1 MNVDEID
8 SVTPDMDL
16 TAGYVF
22 RAPTE
27 IVLDANFLRNGWRR
41 AGFDL
46 ARDAWVVVD
55 RGGTVVGYG
64 HAMRGEPTVVE
75 SLGIEDCQ
83 GVIVRRAVLV
93 SSSSRVRRRASSEV
107 VSSPA
112 GAACRGRRRSGPPSI

>member
-64 HAMRGEPTVVE
+64 HAMRGAGPHRRSSRPLLAQHAAGGADRVLRV
-75 SLGIEDCQ
+75 SDP
-83 GVIVRRAVLV
+83 RRAQD
-93 SSSSRVRRRASSEV
+93 
-107 VSSPA
+107 
-112 GAACRGRRRSGPPSI
+112 